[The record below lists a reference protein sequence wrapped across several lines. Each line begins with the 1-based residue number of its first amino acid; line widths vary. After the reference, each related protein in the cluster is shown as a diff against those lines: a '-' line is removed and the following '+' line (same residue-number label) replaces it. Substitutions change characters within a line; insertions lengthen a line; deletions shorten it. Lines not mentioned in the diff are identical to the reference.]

1 MLDIFRP
8 EAIPST
14 LTDPLFCKEDWFF
27 MTEGIFVFK
36 YVQMVGK
43 DKEDCSRNCGLE
55 KTCIRKQKQKKLGAR
70 LNKYSH
76 CVIFFLNL
84 DYMES
89 RAMEGFLAFLD
100 NFFWILILNTQLKV
114 EFSNNRVL
122 KIICMDEQCPVFAD
136 ELV

>member
-8 EAIPST
+8 GAIPST
-14 LTDPLFCKEDWFF
+14 LTDPLFCTEDLFL

-43 DKEDCSRNCGLE
+43 DKEDCSHNCGLE
-55 KTCIRKQKQKKLGAR
+55 KTCIRKQKQKKLGAK

-89 RAMEGFLAFLD
+89 RAIEGLFGISRQFL
-100 NFFWILILNTQLKV
+100 LNIDFKYSI
-114 EFSNNRVL
+114 E
-122 KIICMDEQCPVFAD
+122 D
-136 ELV
+136 

>member
-1 MLDIFRP
+1 
-8 EAIPST
+8 
-14 LTDPLFCKEDWFF
+14 

-43 DKEDCSRNCGLE
+43 DNEDCSRNCGLE

-89 RAMEGFLAFLD
+89 RAMKVFFGISRQFL
-100 NFFWILILNTQLKV
+100 LNIDFKYSI
-114 EFSNNRVL
+114 EDRVF
-122 KIICMDEQCPVFAD
+122 K
-136 ELV
+136 

>member
-8 EAIPST
+8 GAIPST
-14 LTDPLFCKEDWFF
+14 LTDPLFCTEDLFL

-43 DKEDCSRNCGLE
+43 DKEDCSHNCGLE
-55 KTCIRKQKQKKLGAR
+55 KTCIRKQKQKKLGAK

-89 RAMEGFLAFLD
+89 RAIEGLFGISRQFL
-100 NFFWILILNTQLKV
+100 LNIDFKYSI
-114 EFSNNRVL
+114 EG
-122 KIICMDEQCPVFAD
+122 
-136 ELV
+136 